1 MKTEL
6 VSVRLRKDELDAIN
20 KIAREEK
27 TDKTTAVR
35 KTLALGTKQ
44 YLLEKAISNYSKG
57 KISVGKA
64 AEHAGVS
71 LWEMMDLLKER
82 NVQNNLD
89 SSDYLEGLQNLKKVF
104 K

>member
-6 VSVRLRKDELDAIN
+6 VSVRLRKEELDAIN
-20 KIAREEK
+20 EIAREEK

-35 KTLALGTKQ
+35 RTLALGTKQ
-44 YLLEKAISNYSKG
+44 YLLEKALSNYIKG

-64 AEHAGVS
+64 AEQANVS

-82 NVQNNLD
+82 NIQSNLD
-89 SSDYLEGLQNLKKVF
+89 SSDYLQGLQNMKKVL